1 MGSVEEISEAV
12 GHAFWD
18 TQPVPSLNAEEEDA
32 CGPINPADPEKVR
45 AEPYNLPPAFEWT
58 DLDLSDAEQAK
69 ELYTLLHENY
79 VEDGDAMFRFDY
91 SLDFIRWAMQPPGA
105 LDYWHVGVRVSQT
118 KKLVAFIGATPAD
131 LLCHGQRVE
140 PRPPPAADKAEEG
153 EGGAGASGVNMEEK
167 LSGLDLDGGATGSAA
182 SSGGGAAELGDQAVV
197 EVNFLC
203 VHKKLRSKRL
213 APVLIRE
220 VTRRVNEKGI
230 FQATYTAGVVLPR
243 PVARCRYW
251 HRSLNPKKLI
261 EVGFSRLAPR
271 MTMVR
276 TLKLYALP
284 DQPATKGVRALKEED
299 VPSCCAKLN
308 AYLRRY
314 KLTPQL
320 SEAEFSH
327 WLVPRKGV
335 IYTYVV
341 EEAGED
347 GEKEVTDMFSFYSL
361 PSSVLKHE
369 KHTKLH
375 AAYCYYYF
383 ANKTPVQQ
391 LINDALVLAK
401 RHEFDVFNALDILD
415 NDSLLKELKFGIG
428 DGHLQYYLYN
438 WRCPTVVAR
447 EIGLVLL

>member
-153 EGGAGASGVNMEEK
+153 EGGAGASGVNIEEK

-213 APVLIRE
+213 APV
-220 VTRRVNEKGI
+220 
-230 FQATYTAGVVLPR
+230 
-243 PVARCRYW
+243 
-251 HRSLNPKKLI
+251 
-261 EVGFSRLAPR
+261 
-271 MTMVR
+271 
-276 TLKLYALP
+276 
-284 DQPATKGVRALKEED
+284 
-299 VPSCCAKLN
+299 
-308 AYLRRY
+308 
-314 KLTPQL
+314 
-320 SEAEFSH
+320 
-327 WLVPRKGV
+327 
-335 IYTYVV
+335 
-341 EEAGED
+341 
-347 GEKEVTDMFSFYSL
+347 TDMFSFYSL

-383 ANKTPVQQ
+383 ANKTP
-391 LINDALVLAK
+391 ALVLAK

-438 WRCPTVVAR
+438 WRCPTVVAN